1 VKLIDS
7 SCWVDYYRPD
17 GDSRIQAAVAE
28 AIESDE
34 AATCGMIRIEILGY
48 IARQAEFNAVSED
61 FSGMH
66 DLPLTHREFDTAV
79 AIRHALRA
87 KGASVP
93 ATDLLIAAAAMN
105 NNATLLHCDRHFLTI
120 GRYSD
125 LKQQAVG
132 YPGKGEVPRS

>member
-17 GDSRIQAAVAE
+17 GDPRIQAAVAE
-28 AIESDE
+28 AIESDD
-34 AATCGMIRIEILGY
+34 ASICGIIRVEILAN
-48 IARQAEFNAVSED
+48 IAREPEFDAVSED

-66 DLPLTHREFDTAV
+66 NLILTHLEFNTAV
-79 AIRHALRA
+79 EIGRTLRA

-93 ATDLLIAAAAMN
+93 ATDLVIAAAAIN
-105 NNATLLHCDRHFLTI
+105 HDAVLLHCDRHFLTI
-120 GRYSD
+120 GKHSG

-132 YPGKGEVPRS
+132 DPGKSA

>member
-1 VKLIDS
+1 MKLIDS

-28 AIESDE
+28 AIEADE

-48 IARQAEFNAVSED
+48 IARRAEYDAVSKD

-66 DLPLTHREFDTAV
+66 DLPLTHREFDMAV
-79 AIRHALRA
+79 EIGRALRA

-93 ATDLLIAAAAMN
+93 ATDLLIAAAAIN
-105 NNATLLHCDRHFLTI
+105 NHALLLHCDRHFLTI
-120 GRYSD
+120 GKHSG
-125 LKQQAVG
+125 LKQQPVG
-132 YPGKGEVPRS
+132 DRESNIS

>member
-1 VKLIDS
+1 M
-7 SCWVDYYRPD
+7 WVDYYRPD

-34 AATCGMIRIEILGY
+34 AAICGMIRIEILGY
-48 IARQAEFNAVSED
+48 TARQAEYDAVSED

-66 DLPLTHREFDTAV
+66 DLPLTHREFETAV
-79 AIRHALRA
+79 AIGRALRA

-93 ATDLLIAAAAMN
+93 ATDLVIAAAAMG
-105 NNATLLHCDRHFLTI
+105 NNALLLHCDRHFLTI
-120 GRYSD
+120 GRYSG

-132 YPGKGEVPRS
+132 DLARGK

>member
-7 SCWVDYYRPD
+7 SCWVDYYRPG

-34 AATCGMIRIEILGY
+34 AAICGMVRIEILGY
-48 IARQAEFNAVSED
+48 IARQAEYDAVSED

-66 DLPLTHREFDTAV
+66 DLPLTRHEFDAAV
-79 AIRHALRA
+79 AIGRVLRA
-87 KGASVP
+87 KGAGVP

-105 NNATLLHCDRHFLTI
+105 SHATLLHCDRHFLTI
-120 GRYSD
+120 GRYCGLRQQPVGD
-125 LKQQAVG
+125 L
-132 YPGKGEVPRS
+132 GKD

>member
-7 SCWVDYYRPD
+7 SCWVEFYRPG
-17 GDSRIQAAVAE
+17 GDPQIQVAVEA

-48 IARQAEFNAVSED
+48 ITRQREYDTVSQD

-66 DLPLTHREFDTAV
+66 DLPITNREFSTAV
-79 AIRHALRA
+79 AIGRVLRS

-93 ATDLLIAAAAMN
+93 ATDLLIAAAAIN
-105 NNATLLHCDRHFLTI
+105 DRATLLHCDRHFITI
-120 GRYSD
+120 GRYSE
-125 LKQQAVG
+125 LKQQAIG
-132 YPGKGEVPRS
+132 DIGRTA

>member
-1 VKLIDS
+1 MKLVDS

-48 IARQAEFNAVSED
+48 IAQQAEYNAVSED

-66 DLPLTHREFDTAV
+66 DLPLTQREFDSAV
-79 AIRHALRA
+79 AIGRALRA

-105 NNATLLHCDRHFLTI
+105 YHAMLLHCDRHFLTI
-120 GRYSD
+120 GRYSG

-132 YPGKGEVPRS
+132 DLGKAK

>member
-17 GDSRIQAAVAE
+17 GDASVQAAVTD
-28 AIESDE
+28 AIEADE
-34 AATCGMIRIEILGY
+34 AAICGMIRIEILGY
-48 IARQAEFNAVSED
+48 ITRQAEYDAVSED

-66 DLPLTHREFDTAV
+66 NLALTQREFDTAV
-79 AIRHALRA
+79 AVGRALRA

-93 ATDLLIAAAAMN
+93 ATDLLIAAAALNSDAM
-105 NNATLLHCDRHFLTI
+105 LLHCDRHFLTI
-120 GRYSD
+120 GRYSG

-132 YPGKGEVPRS
+132 DLGKGK

>member
-48 IARQAEFNAVSED
+48 IARQA
-61 FSGMH
+61 
-66 DLPLTHREFDTAV
+66 LTHREFDTAV